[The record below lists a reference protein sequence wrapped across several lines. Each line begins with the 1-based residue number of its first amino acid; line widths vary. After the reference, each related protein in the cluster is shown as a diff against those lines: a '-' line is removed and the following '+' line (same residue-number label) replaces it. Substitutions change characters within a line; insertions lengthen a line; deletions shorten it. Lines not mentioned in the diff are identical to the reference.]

1 MYPQTVV
8 VGPVTSVVSMC
19 GVEDFLIYTLDD
31 EETIQN
37 ALKMV
42 TETAVEAI
50 KMLAKQGAKMILI
63 ADPSLSLVTPPF
75 FEKCVLPLYKKIF
88 TCLKELGMYSR
99 LHVCGNINAILPL
112 LVGCG
117 TNVLDADHPVV
128 LENAKQI
135 TKALEDYAKR

>member
-8 VGPVTSVVSMC
+8 VGSVTSVVSMC

-50 KMLAKQGAKMILI
+50 KML
-63 ADPSLSLVTPPF
+63 
-75 FEKCVLPLYKKIF
+75 
-88 TCLKELGMYSR
+88 
-99 LHVCGNINAILPL
+99 
-112 LVGCG
+112 
-117 TNVLDADHPVV
+117 
-128 LENAKQI
+128 
-135 TKALEDYAKR
+135 TK